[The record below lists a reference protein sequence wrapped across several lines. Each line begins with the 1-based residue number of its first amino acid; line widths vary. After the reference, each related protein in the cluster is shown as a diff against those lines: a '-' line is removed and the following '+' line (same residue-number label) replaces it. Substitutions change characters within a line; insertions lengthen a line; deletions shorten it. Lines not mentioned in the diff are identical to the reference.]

1 MERSDPVILGL
12 IGCKKNPKYA
22 PKEPFP
28 QAVKDLCQSAEDL
41 IETAKITKHSEKI
54 ADICS
59 QPQNYPD
66 LYTHKTYQYMY
77 PQMFR
82 DQN

>member
-28 QAVKDLCQSAEDL
+28 QAVKDLCQTPEQL
-41 IETAKITKHSEKI
+41 IETAKITKHPEKI
-54 ADICS
+54 ADICA

-66 LYTHKTYQYMY
+66 LN
-77 PQMFR
+77 F
-82 DQN
+82 

>member
-28 QAVKDLCQSAEDL
+28 QAVKDLCQSPEEL
-41 IETAKITKHSEKI
+41 IETAKIVKHPEKF
-54 ADICS
+54 ANICANSNKKCVELVKHCSLS
-59 QPQNYPD
+59 QIHT
-66 LYTHKTYQYMY
+66 LM
-77 PQMFR
+77 R
-82 DQN
+82 

>member
-1 MERSDPVILGL
+1 M
-12 IGCKKNPKYA
+12 
-22 PKEPFP
+22 
-28 QAVKDLCQSAEDL
+28 LCQSAEDL
-41 IETAKITKHSEKI
+41 IETAKLSKHPEKF

-77 PQMFR
+77 PQTFGDQMFFKIGL
-82 DQN
+82 NLHLKKIPP

>member
-28 QAVKDLCQSAEDL
+28 QAVKDLCQTPEQL
-41 IETAKITKHSEKI
+41 IETAKIVKHPEKI

-77 PQMFR
+77 PQMFG

>member
-1 MERSDPVILGL
+1 MERSDPIILGM
-12 IGCKKNPKYA
+12 IGCKKKPKYA

-28 QAVKDLCQSAEDL
+28 QAVKDLCQTPEEL
-41 IETAKITKHSEKI
+41 IETAKIVKHPEQI
-54 ADICS
+54 ADICA

-77 PQMFR
+77 PQMFG

>member
-28 QAVKDLCQSAEDL
+28 PAVLALCQSAEDL
-41 IETAKITKHSEKI
+41 IETAGITKHPEKF
-54 ADICS
+54 ADICA

-77 PQMFR
+77 PQMFG